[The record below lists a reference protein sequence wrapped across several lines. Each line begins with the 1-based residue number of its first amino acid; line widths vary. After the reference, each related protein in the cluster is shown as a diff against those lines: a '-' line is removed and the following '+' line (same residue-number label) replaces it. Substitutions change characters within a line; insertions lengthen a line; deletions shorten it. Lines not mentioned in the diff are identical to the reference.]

1 MVCNALKSKG
11 KDLPNAELAFEDKDI
26 ISDYAIDSVAA
37 LYKLGVVNGISET
50 QFDPQGKATRAQA
63 AKIIY
68 GVLNDLK

>member
-1 MVCNALKSKG
+1 MVCNALKFKG